1 VITKNRA
8 PVAALA
14 LTSAR
19 LPTNQP
25 TDGGSSGDGKMR
37 ISFSLSLS
45 GVNWSHTEIRE
56 GPCAPLELGS
66 GGRLCESVV
75 FVTPQVNDNYLRIS
89 I

>member
-1 VITKNRA
+1 MVTKNRA

-19 LPTNQP
+19 LPTNRPMEGQAAMAKC
-25 TDGGSSGDGKMR
+25 GSL
-37 ISFSLSLS
+37 FLSLA

-56 GPCAPLELGS
+56 GPCAPLKSGS
-66 GGRLCESVV
+66 GGRLCESLV
-75 FVTPQVNDNYLRIS
+75 FLTPQVNDNYLRIS